1 MSLTLESYLLI
12 AFVVVLHLIVLKF
25 VCAKKRKSIAGKHVL
40 VTGGSSGIGLWAAIE
55 CARQGAN
62 VTIVARNQ
70 KLLDKA
76 VEVIRE
82 NCVDKDTQT
91 VQCKSVDLSSSYD
104 TVRAAL
110 EQLEKDLGSIYMLI
124 NCAGMAICGT
134 VDEFKVEDARKMM
147 DINYWGTFYPTRYV
161 LPRMR
166 ETGQGIIVIT
176 ASQAALLGIYGYGP
190 YAASK
195 FALRGLAESI
205 HMEVAHRGVQVTLC
219 LPADTD
225 TPGLAKENESK
236 PLATQ
241 MISESGGLMAPETV
255 AKKLVDDALRG
266 NFFSIVGAESWILST
281 LCVGMAPWKGV
292 FLNLLHAWLLGP
304 LRIVGLL
311 IRWNFVRII
320 KNCDRRNGGGGAT
333 LSTREKAE

>member
-1 MSLTLESYLLI
+1 MTLTLESYLLI
-12 AFVVVLHLIVLKF
+12 AFVVVLHLFVLKL
-25 VCAKKRKSIAGKHVL
+25 VCAKKKKCIAGKHVL
-40 VTGGSSGIGLWAAIE
+40 VTGGSSGIGLWSAIE
-55 CARQGAN
+55 CAKQGAN

-82 NCVDKDTQT
+82 NCSDKDSQR
-91 VQCKSVDLSSSYD
+91 VQAKSVDLSNDYE
-104 TVRAAL
+104 TVRAAF
-110 EQLEKDLGSIYMLI
+110 EQLEKDFGEIYMLV

-134 VDEFKVEDARKMM
+134 VDAFNVNDAKKLM
-147 DINYWGTFYPTRYV
+147 DVNYFGTFYPTRYV
-161 LPRMR
+161 LPRMK
-166 ETGQGIIVIT
+166 EKGDGIIVIT

-205 HMEVAHRGVQVTLC
+205 HMEVAHLGVQVTLS

-241 MISESGGLMAPETV
+241 MISESGGLMKPETV
-255 AKKLVDDALRG
+255 ATKLIHDALSG
-266 NFFSIVGAESWILST
+266 TFFSIVGAESWILST

-292 FLNLLHAWLLGP
+292 FLNICHAWLLGP
-304 LRIVGLL
+304 LRLIGLL
-311 IRWNFVRII
+311 IHWNFVRII
-320 KNCDRRNGGGGAT
+320 KRCDHMSGSQNNT
-333 LSTREKAE
+333 PREKEE

>member
-12 AFVVVLHLIVLKF
+12 AVVVLLHLLVLKF
-25 VCAKKRKSIAGKHVL
+25 VATKQKKSIAGKHVL

-55 CARQGAN
+55 CARQGAH
-62 VTIVARNQ
+62 VTVVARNQ

-76 VEVIRE
+76 VQVIRE
-82 NCVDKDTQT
+82 NCKDKDSQR
-91 VQCKSVDLSSSYD
+91 VQCRSVDLSSDYE
-104 TVRAAL
+104 TVKSAFA
-110 EQLEKDLGSIYMLI
+110 ELEKDVGEIYMLI

-134 VDEFKVEDARKMM
+134 VDEFKVEDAKRLM
-147 DINYWGTFYPTRYV
+147 DVNYFGTFYPTRYV
-161 LPRMR
+161 LPRMKKS
-166 ETGQGIIVIT
+166 GQGIIVIT

-195 FALRGLAESI
+195 FALRGLAETI
-205 HMEVAHRGVQVTLC
+205 HMEVAHRGVNVTLC

-241 MISESGGLMAPETV
+241 MISESGGLMKPETV
-255 AKKLVDDALRG
+255 AKQLVEDALRG
-266 NFFSIVGAESWILST
+266 NFFSIVGTESWILST

-292 FLNLLHAWLLGP
+292 FLNLLHVWLLGP
-304 LRIVGLL
+304 LRAIGLL

-320 KNCDRRNGGGGAT
+320 KRCDKMQAAAAAN
-333 LSTREKAE
+333 REKTD

>member
-1 MSLTLESYLLI
+1 MVSLSLETYLLI
-12 AFVVVLHLIVLKF
+12 GFVVVLHMLVLKL
-25 VCAKKRKSIAGKHVL
+25 VLRKPKKSIADQHVV

-55 CARQGAN
+55 CARQGAH

-76 VEVIRE
+76 VELIRQHVA
-82 NCVDKDTQT
+82 NSSQKIQAV
-91 VQCKSVDLSSSYD
+91 SLDLSSDYE
-104 TVRAAL
+104 TVAKAL
-110 EQLEKDLGSIYMLI
+110 QRLEENVGDIYMLV

-134 VDEFKVEDARKMM
+134 VSEFAVDDAKKLM
-147 DINYWGTFYPTRYV
+147 DVNYFGTFYPTRYV
-161 LPRMR
+161 LPKMTKSGR
-166 ETGQGIIVIT
+166 GIIVIT

-195 FALRGLAESI
+195 FALRGLAETI
-205 HMEVAHRGVQVTLC
+205 HMEVGHRGVQVTLA
-219 LPADTD
+219 LPPDTD

-241 MISESGGLMAPETV
+241 MISESGGLMKPELV
-255 AKKLVDDALRG
+255 AKRLVDDALRG
-266 NFFSIVGAESWILST
+266 HFFSIVGTESWILST

-292 FLNLLHAWLLGP
+292 FLNVIHAWLLGP
-304 LRIVGLL
+304 LRLVGLI

-320 KNCDRRNGGGGAT
+320 KSCDRK
-333 LSTREKAE
+333 SKPKVD

>member
-1 MSLTLESYLLI
+1 MSLSLESYLLVSL
-12 AFVVVLHLIVLKF
+12 VVVLHLLVLKF
-25 VCAKKRKSIAGKHVL
+25 VAAKPKKSIAGKHVL

-55 CARQGAN
+55 SARQGAN
-62 VTIVARNQ
+62 VTVVARNQ

-76 VEVIRE
+76 VAVIRE
-82 NCVDKDTQT
+82 NCADKDSQR
-91 VQCKSVDLSSSYD
+91 VHCKSLDLSTDYES
-104 TVRAAL
+104 VRTGL
-110 EQLEKDLGSIYMLI
+110 EEVEKEMGEIYMLI

-134 VDEFKVEDARKMM
+134 VDTFKVDDAKKLM
-147 DINYWGTFYPTRYV
+147 DVNYFGTFHPTRYV
-161 LPRMR
+161 LPRMKA
-166 ETGQGIIVIT
+166 TGQGIIVIT

-195 FALRGLAESI
+195 FALRGLAETI
-205 HMEVAHRGVQVTLC
+205 HMEVAHLGVNVTLC

-241 MISESGGLMAPETV
+241 MISESGGTLQPETV
-255 AKKLVDDALRG
+255 AKKLVNDALSG
-266 NFFSIVGAESWILST
+266 TFFSIVGAESWILSS

-292 FLNLLHAWLLGP
+292 FLNLFHAWLMGP
-304 LRIVGLL
+304 LRVVGLL

-320 KNCDRRNGGGGAT
+320 KRCDRVLPVT
-333 LSTREKAE
+333 HHVKED